1 MNGYFKI
8 NWANVK
14 SAAVYGLLTI
24 VVVSGG
30 VALESITAHGSIYG
44 LDWADVLDKS
54 ALATIGVVISFISVL
69 KNLLTNDKGEFL
81 GVVEVIPDKKK

>member
-1 MNGYFKI
+1 MKGYFKV
-8 NWANVK
+8 NLANIK
-14 SAAVYGLLTI
+14 SAVVYGLLTV

-30 VALESITAHGSIYG
+30 VTLESIASHGSIYG
-44 LDWADVLDKS
+44 LDWADILDKS
-54 ALATIGVVISFISVL
+54 ALATIGVVIGFISVL